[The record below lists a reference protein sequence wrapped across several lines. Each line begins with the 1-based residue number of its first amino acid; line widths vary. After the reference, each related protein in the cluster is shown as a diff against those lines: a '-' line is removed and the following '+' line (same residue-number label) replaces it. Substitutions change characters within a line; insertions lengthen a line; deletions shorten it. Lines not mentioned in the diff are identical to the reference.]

1 MASLPP
7 SRSHSVQLPAEIAQ
21 VSLKRHQVRLIATGM
36 GIFDDGER
44 GADQ

>member
-7 SRSHSVQLPAEIAQ
+7 SRSRQLAAEIAQ
-21 VSLKRHQVRLIATGM
+21 AGLKRHQVRLITAGM
-36 GIFDDGER
+36 GIADDGER